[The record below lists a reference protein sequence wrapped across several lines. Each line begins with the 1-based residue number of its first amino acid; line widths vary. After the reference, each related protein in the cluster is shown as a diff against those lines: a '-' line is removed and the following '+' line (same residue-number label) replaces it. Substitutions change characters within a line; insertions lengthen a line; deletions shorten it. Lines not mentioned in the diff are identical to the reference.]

1 MQFSLVDEFFAVSR
15 ITGPHHNLLQL
26 RLQRGAQ
33 GQPKCEA
40 LGPSTGNLAQT
51 LDEAALVSEVAAGVA
66 EAGARLGRQFCA
78 THIRYVIDDSK
89 PESTYRLLAAE
100 LLSHFADHVIG

>member
-1 MQFSLVDEFFAVSR
+1 MQFSLVDDFFVVSR

-26 RLQRGAQ
+26 RLQQGAQ
-33 GQPKCEA
+33 GQAKCEA
-40 LGPSTGNLAQT
+40 LGPSTRNLAQA

-66 EAGARLGRQFCA
+66 EAGARLGHQFSA
-78 THIRYVIDDSK
+78 THIRYVTDDSR

-100 LLSHFADHVIG
+100 LVRHFADRVIG